1 MLNIFPNS
9 SKKFKYIIH
18 HLLNI
23 VVEHFIEIG
32 SNLNYEEIYATVFPL
47 HKQDDK
53 EFAMNF
59 LKTLHKEIIDR
70 FSHEF
75 TPMKE
80 YVLYN
85 ILLFVYES
93 SEDGFLINDEI
104 SKYLNNSQTD
114 DLSDDEI
121 MVLHNIYTPNDL
133 IGLCF
138 EDLDFLD
145 LPEILEIYKTNPNI
159 ITSFF
164 HIDLDYYTELMPDD
178 ILKQYND
185 IKSFLET
192 TTQVKSIKIKE
203 EESFVNQIKQLVEEF
218 KHYVVHKKVHKL
230 LNNKKG
236 KYSETEIQI
245 LFDMFSEAYLK
256 DTEIVKSREVDT
268 GRGAVD
274 FHFSK
279 GKKLQALIEIKLD
292 SHQQYKNGL
301 KYQLPTYLLAEKD
314 IKHGFFL
321 LICFSE
327 ESYRESEYLYVE
339 AEKLSKKFNKGIYF
353 ERINASG
360 NLKSASN
367 VKNEKEIGFTN

>member
-23 VVEHFIEIG
+23 VVEHFIEVG

-145 LPEILEIYKTNPNI
+145 LPEILEIYKTNQPKYYYE
-159 ITSFF
+159 FF
-164 HIDLDYYTELMPDD
+164 PY
-178 ILKQYND
+178 
-185 IKSFLET
+185 
-192 TTQVKSIKIKE
+192 
-203 EESFVNQIKQLVEEF
+203 
-218 KHYVVHKKVHKL
+218 
-230 LNNKKG
+230 
-236 KYSETEIQI
+236 
-245 LFDMFSEAYLK
+245 
-256 DTEIVKSREVDT
+256 
-268 GRGAVD
+268 
-274 FHFSK
+274 
-279 GKKLQALIEIKLD
+279 
-292 SHQQYKNGL
+292 
-301 KYQLPTYLLAEKD
+301 
-314 IKHGFFL
+314 
-321 LICFSE
+321 
-327 ESYRESEYLYVE
+327 
-339 AEKLSKKFNKGIYF
+339 
-353 ERINASG
+353 
-360 NLKSASN
+360 
-367 VKNEKEIGFTN
+367 